1 MLSLMKR
8 SGVPPVAPAMRN
20 SATVNP
26 SRERRVSWVAIAF
39 VAPLFLYLVLF
50 YLYPL
55 GQNLWMSLHQFDR
68 NTFVNGGAPFV
79 GTDVYQSVFGH
90 PKFPT
95 VFKQTMIFT
104 FVSIAFQY
112 TIGMAL
118 AVFFHRGGFRF
129 SATLRSLFLIPWL
142 LPIIV
147 SGTAWQFMM
156 DPDNGILNSLLG
168 LLGFESVWWL
178 NSKNALMSVI
188 IANIWLGIPFNLVIL
203 YSGLQNISASLY
215 DAASLEGASGWQQ
228 FRYITFPLLRP
239 VSLITLMLGLVY
251 TLKVVDIIWIMSF
264 GTGSSRTLAT
274 WAYELAFG
282 KGASAVIR
290 YSEASAISTVLLVI
304 ALFFAVFYLIRQQQG
319 EK

>member
-1 MLSLMKR
+1 MFSLMNR
-8 SGVPPVAPAMRN
+8 SGSPPVAVTAR
-20 SATVNP
+20 NP
-26 SRERRVSWVAIAF
+26 SAIRSKDFSVRWAAIGF
-39 VAPLFLYLVLF
+39 VTPLFLYLFLF

-55 GQNLWMSLHQFDR
+55 GQNLWMSLHLFDR

-79 GTDVYQSVFGH
+79 GTEIYQSVFNH
-90 PKFPT
+90 PRFSS
-95 VFKQTMIFT
+95 VLKQTAIFT
-104 FVSIAFQY
+104 VLSIAFQY
-112 TIGMAL
+112 SIGMAL

-147 SGTAWQFMM
+147 SGTTWQFMM
-156 DPDNGILNSLLG
+156 DPDNGILNSFLG
-168 LLGFESVWWL
+168 LLGVEPVWWL
-178 NSKNALMSVI
+178 NSKNALVSVI
-188 IANIWLGIPFNLVIL
+188 IANVWLGIPFNLVIL
-203 YSGLQNISASLY
+203 YSGLQNIPASLY
-215 DAASLEGASGWQQ
+215 DAASIDGASAWQQ
-228 FRYITFPLLRP
+228 FRHITFPLLRP

-264 GTGSSRTLAT
+264 GSGSSRTLAT

-282 KGASAVIR
+282 KGASAIIR

-304 ALFFAVFYLIRQQQG
+304 ALGFGAVYLTRQQKS